1 MLAVSFCRC
10 DCGIEMKLLQK
21 LDDTMQAYTCNC
33 GQEFEFLGT
42 IVDIYTA
49 SANRGFAMS
58 ADWKQ
63 VSGMSL
69 KASA

>member
-1 MLAVSFCRC
+1 MPAVSFCRC

-21 LDDTMQAYTCNC
+21 LDDTMQVHTCKC

-42 IVDIYTA
+42 IVAIYTA
-49 SANRGFAMS
+49 IPQTAFPES

-63 VSGMSL
+63 VL
-69 KASA
+69 RQA

>member
-1 MLAVSFCRC
+1 MPALSFCRC

-21 LDDTMQAYTCNC
+21 LDDTMQAHTCRS

-42 IVDIYTA
+42 IVAIYTA
-49 SANRGFAMS
+49 TPSTGVPES
-58 ADWKQ
+58 GDWKQ
-63 VSGMSL
+63 VLGASM